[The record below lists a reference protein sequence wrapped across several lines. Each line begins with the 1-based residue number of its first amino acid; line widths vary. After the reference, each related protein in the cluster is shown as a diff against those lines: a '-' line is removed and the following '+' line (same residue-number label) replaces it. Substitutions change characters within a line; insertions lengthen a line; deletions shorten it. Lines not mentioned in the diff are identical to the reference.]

1 MEVGGTERCCWRRG
15 RWLKVGG
22 VMTRVGIAVVIS
34 LFLSGIPS
42 SGFDSN
48 SAFFDE
54 VVLLVGI

>member
-1 MEVGGTERCCWRRG
+1 
-15 RWLKVGG
+15 
-22 VMTRVGIAVVIS
+22 MTRVGIAVVIS